1 MSTRKEKRN
10 LHGTWLADILSQAR
24 NLTAWEQQFLASI
37 EERLDEGW
45 NLSEKQAEVL
55 ERIYAEKTS

>member
-1 MSTRKEKRN
+1 MNREEKRK

-24 NLTAWEQQFLASI
+24 NLTAWEQQFLDSI

-55 ERIYAEKTS
+55 ERIYAEKTT